1 VRVSES
7 RKRLQRSIVAV
18 SGALLVVLLP
28 ARGQSEVGQVQISQA
43 KSAAET
49 DAGTEEGK
57 KFGEALAQAFG
68 REHGSTIQ
76 RCAKETK
83 RPDLSD
89 FDLLL
94 RLDGTG
100 VVDQAFEEPA
110 TALATCVREKMS
122 GWKVSAPP
130 HAGFWVKVDVDLK
143 RK

>member
-1 VRVSES
+1 M
-7 RKRLQRSIVAV
+7 VAV
-18 SGALLVVLLP
+18 SVAVLVVLSP
-28 ARGQSEVGQVQISQA
+28 ARGQSADGQVQISQA
-43 KSAAET
+43 KSAAEA
-49 DAGTEEGK
+49 DAETAEGK

-68 REHGSTIQ
+68 RDHGTTIQ

-89 FDLLL
+89 FDLFL

-110 TALATCVREKMS
+110 TELATCVRKKMS
-122 GWKVSAPP
+122 GWKVSTPP

>member
-1 VRVSES
+1 MRES
-7 RKRLQRSIVAV
+7 RKGLTSSIVGVSAAV
-18 SGALLVVLLP
+18 LVVLTP
-28 ARGQSEVGQVQISQA
+28 ARGQSAVGQAEISQA
-43 KSAAET
+43 RSAAEADSET
-49 DAGTEEGK
+49 AEGK
-57 KFGEALAQAFG
+57 KFGEAVAQAFG

-89 FDLLL
+89 FNLFL
-94 RLDGTG
+94 RLDGAG

-110 TALATCVREKMS
+110 TALATCVREKMP

-130 HAGFWVKVDVDLK
+130 HAGFWVKVDVNLK